1 MSKIKELKAQEVLDS
16 RGNPTV
22 LCTCT
27 LLGGG
32 IASASVP
39 SGAST
44 GVHEAHEL
52 RDGDTERHKGKGVL
66 KAVENI
72 NTEIFEFLK
81 EKDFDQRTLDE
92 ALIKLDATP
101 NKSRLGANAILAVS
115 LAFARAVAKE
125 KNIELYEHLANL
137 FGNTKT
143 HTLPTP
149 AFNIINGGKHADSG
163 ISFQEF
169 MILPVSFPTLAE
181 KVKVADKIINTLK
194 MNLEKDRYSTHLGDE
209 GGFAPKLASNEE
221 AIKYLV
227 KAIEESGYPTE
238 QVKLGL
244 DVASSTFYADGKYKF
259 EGQILDQDAMVA
271 MYEKLVVAYP
281 IISIEDPFDEEDFE
295 GFAKLNEKAGGKIN
309 IVGDDLIVTNI
320 SRLQTAIDQK
330 SINTVLVKP
339 NQIGTLSET
348 LETIALAKANNIKT
362 FISHRSGETL
372 DTFIADLAVAVNA
385 DFIKAGSLTKEE
397 RKVKYDRLIEIEKRL
412 TANN

>member
-1 MSKIKELKAQEVLDS
+1 MSKVKELKGEEVLDS

-27 LLGGG
+27 LDGGE

-52 RDGDTERHKGKGVL
+52 RDGDTERWGGKGVL
-66 KAVENI
+66 QAVENI

-81 EKDFDQRTLDE
+81 EKDLSQKELDE
-92 ALIKLDATP
+92 ELIKLDGTS

-115 LAFARAVAKE
+115 LAFARALAKE
-125 KNIELYEHLANL
+125 KNLELYEHLTNL
-137 FGNTKT
+137 FGKT
-143 HTLPTP
+143 AKHTLPTP

-169 MILPVSFPTLAE
+169 MIIPLSFPTFAE
-181 KVKVADKIINTLK
+181 KLKVAEKIISTLK
-194 MNLEKDRYSTHLGDE
+194 MNLEKDGYSTHLGDE
-209 GGFAPKLASNEE
+209 GGFAPKLKSNEE
-221 AIKYLV
+221 ALKYLV
-227 KAIEESGYPTE
+227 KAIKESGYSTDE
-238 QVKLGL
+238 VKLGL

-259 EGQILDQDAMVA
+259 EGQILDQYAMIT
-271 MYEKLVVAYP
+271 MYEKLVLGYP

-295 GFAKLNEKAGGKIN
+295 GFTKLCEKIGDKIN

-320 SRLQTAIDQK
+320 SRLQTAINQK
-330 SINTVLVKP
+330 SINTVLIKP

-348 LETIALAKANNIKT
+348 LETIALAQANNIKT
-362 FISHRSGETL
+362 FISHRSGETQ

-385 DFIKAGSLTKEE
+385 DFIKAGSPTREE
-397 RKVKYDRLIEIEKRL
+397 RKIKYDRLIEIEKCL
-412 TANN
+412 TGK